1 MKIMISKILSVGLLA
16 IGWLIVSAPVLASP
30 TEIKTENQEAITS
43 VSTLTL
49 DEWVAQIET
58 TEIAEITDVQVNAAA
73 EGTTITLISGQPLL
87 VGASRV
93 SGNALITEIPNA
105 TLNLSDTAAAEQ
117 FGPAE
122 GIALVQ
128 ASNLADGGVQIVIT
142 GTDAPPAVQVGSDA
156 GNLVLS
162 VLPGVAQAG
171 ATDDTIQLTVT
182 GDQDE
187 GYNPSTAA
195 TGTRIEAPLED
206 LPLAIQVIPRE
217 VIEDRQVVRL
227 QELADNVPGVEPL
240 SGYGGLS
247 STDYFIRGFN
257 TGESF
262 RNGFRDFTFISPR
275 DIANVERVEFLRGPA
290 SVLYGGGFNF
300 SGAVNT
306 VTKRPLAEPQYE
318 VSATVGSY
326 DFYRP
331 TVDATGPLTEDGSLL
346 YRLNIAYENSGS
358 FRDFNENESLFV
370 APVLTWQIDPDTTLT
385 TEFEYQNYSY
395 VFDRGFFPS
404 DVVFDLPISRF
415 LGEPDISNAEYDSYY
430 FSYDFEHRFNEQW
443 KVRQGFGGLIS
454 AGGVNEITL
463 GNFSDPFVEAD
474 GRTLTRIANETDERQ
489 ENYSLQTEITGE
501 FNTGSIEHNL
511 LFGVEYSDYK
521 FAYDFFEAAIDP
533 IDIFDPVYGAVPGE
547 FSPSFAEE
555 YGTTNTGLYAQDLI
569 YFTPNIIALVGGRF
583 DFSDSSY
590 RDRFTGEN
598 LSETSETNFSP
609 RIGLVY
615 KPFEDTSLY
624 ASWANS
630 FIPTTFGG
638 RSRTGATFEPERGEQ
653 FEIGAK
659 QSFLNNRLSATL
671 ALYNLTRQNVS
682 TTDPVDPD
690 FSIQT
695 GEQTSRGVELDISGE
710 ILPGWNMIATYAYTD
725 AFVSVDNDIPVG
737 DRLVGIPKNT
747 ASLWTTYEVQE
758 GEYRGLGVGLG
769 LVWAGEREAQLPNND
784 VELPSYF
791 RTDASLFYR
800 RDNYEAALSIKN
812 LFNEEYYN
820 TQGFFITPAAPLTV
834 LGTIK
839 VSF

>member
-1 MKIMISKILSVGLLA
+1 MIKKILSFALLA
-16 IGWLIVSAPVLASP
+16 YGWLMIGAPVLAS
-30 TEIKTENQEAITS
+30 TAEIPAGKRETLDVAEAA
-43 VSTLTL
+43 LTI
-49 DEWVAQIET
+49 DEWVAQIEA
-58 TEIAEITDVQVNAAA
+58 TEIAEITDIQISETA
-73 EGTTITLISGQPLL
+73 EGFTMTLISSQPLSA
-87 VGASRV
+87 GASRV
-93 SGNALITEIPNA
+93 SGNALITDIPNA
-105 TLNLSDTAAAEQ
+105 RLSLAEEAAAEQ
-117 FGPAE
+117 FEPAE

-128 ASNLADGGVQIVIT
+128 TSALADGSVQIAIT
-142 GTDAPPAVQVGSDA
+142 GTDAPPEVQVSSGTE
-156 GNLVLS
+156 NLVLT
-162 VLPGVAQAG
+162 VVPGFAQAG

-182 GDQDE
+182 GTRDE
-187 GYNPSTAA
+187 GYNPSTAI

-206 LPLAIQVIPRE
+206 LPLTIQVIPRE
-217 VIEDRQVVRL
+217 VIEDRQVVHL

-247 STDYFIRGFN
+247 ANDYFIRGFSA
-257 TGESF
+257 GESF

-275 DIANVERVEFLRGPA
+275 DVANVERVEFLRGPA

-306 VTKRPLAEPQYE
+306 VTKRPLADPQYN
-318 VSATVGSY
+318 VSATVGSD

-331 TVDATGPLTEDGSLL
+331 TIDVTGPITEDESLL

-370 APVLTWQIDPDTTLT
+370 APVLTWEIGPDTTLT
-385 TEFEYQNYSY
+385 TEFEYQNYNY

-404 DVVFDLPISRF
+404 DVAFDLPISRF
-415 LGEPDISNAEYDSYY
+415 LGEPDFSNAEFDSYY
-430 FSYDFEHRFNEQW
+430 FGYDFEHRFSEQW
-443 KVRQGFGGLIS
+443 KIRQGFGGLIS
-454 AGGVNEITL
+454 AGGINEVTL

-489 ENYSLQTEITGE
+489 ENYSLQTEVVGE
-501 FNTGSIEHNL
+501 FNTGSIEHNV
-511 LFGVEYSDYK
+511 LFGVEYSDYQ
-521 FAYDFFEAAIDP
+521 FAYDFFEAALDP
-533 IDIFDPVYGAVPGE
+533 IDIFDPVYGAIPGE

-555 YGTTNTGLYAQDLI
+555 YGTTTTGLYAQDLI

-590 RDRFTGEN
+590 RDRFTGET

-609 RIGLVY
+609 RLGLVY

-638 RSRTGATFEPERGEQ
+638 RSRTGSAFEPERGEQ
-653 FEIGAK
+653 FEIGVK
-659 QSFLNNRLSATL
+659 QSFLDNRLSATL
-671 ALYNLTRQNVS
+671 ALYNLTRQNVT
-682 TTDPVDPD
+682 TTDPVDPN

-695 GEQTSRGVELDISGE
+695 GAQTSRGVELDISGE
-710 ILPGWNMIATYAYTD
+710 ILPGWNMIATYAHTD
-725 AFVSVDNDIPVG
+725 AFVSADNDIPVG
-737 DRLVGIPKNT
+737 DRLAGIPRNT
-747 ASLWTTYEVQE
+747 ASLWTTYEVQD
-758 GEYRGLGVGLG
+758 GELQGLGVGLG
-769 LVWAGEREAQLPNND
+769 LVWAGKREAQLPNND

-800 RDNYEAALSIKN
+800 RDSYEAALSIKN
-812 LFNEEYYN
+812 LFNQEYYN
-820 TQGFFITPAAPLTV
+820 TQGFFIVPAAPLTV